1 MEKWGGKGE
10 EGREDVGGGGE
21 RGSKGGGG
29 NGGGK
34 GEGRVGAGNGAWGRG
49 VRVGGGNVGL
59 GRVEKTTIRLSL
71 KQCRVD
77 LYKLKRKVL
86 VLR

>member
-1 MEKWGGKGE
+1 M
-10 EGREDVGGGGE
+10 GGGGE
-21 RGSKGGGG
+21 KGSKGGRG
-29 NGGGK
+29 NGD
-34 GEGRVGAGNGAWGRG
+34 GNGNK
-49 VRVGGGNVGL
+49 GGGNVGL

-77 LYKLKRKVL
+77 LYKLNRKGL

>member
-1 MEKWGGKGE
+1 V
-10 EGREDVGGGGE
+10 RV
-21 RGSKGGGG
+21 RGG
-29 NGGGK
+29 NG
-34 GEGRVGAGNGAWGRG
+34 EG
-49 VRVGGGNVGL
+49 VRVGEGNGGL

-77 LYKLKRKVL
+77 LYKLKRKGL